1 MSSCEAQLFQP
12 AQVWSLVG
20 SLKPLAIHLQGTQGM
35 FSHLPVFAEGKE
47 GLSGVNGVQKYKS
60 HAPLLRAEVC
70 QGTAGAFLSLV
81 WHIHRGLS
89 SPAVP

>member
-12 AQVWSLVG
+12 AQVWSLAG

-35 FSHLPVFAEGKE
+35 FSHSPVFAEGKE
-47 GLSGVNGVQKYKS
+47 GLSGVSGDQKYKS
-60 HAPLLRAEVC
+60 HTPLLRAEVC
-70 QGTAGAFLSLV
+70 RGPAGAFQPLV
-81 WHIHRGLS
+81 WHIHRNLS